1 MQTTTIKSTKNGAP
15 AQIQTV
21 RPKVKA
27 LIDAMT
33 KLFREREQVILG
45 IWCAILAKEHAY
57 LVGPPGT
64 GKSAISRAISN
75 CLGASYFE
83 WLMTRFT
90 TPEEIL
96 GPMSLSALKQDKLTR
111 IATGKLPDAQV
122 VFLDEIF
129 KANSACLNAILAAV
143 NERIFHDDGQAK
155 VIPLRTCIGASNELP
170 DGSDLEALNDRF
182 LMRFFVDELVDQTN
196 WVSVV
201 SEPEPEI
208 DKSLHMTL
216 AEIDAAIAEVEQVT
230 VPEDVVVQ
238 LFEVRDQL
246 SREGIRVSTRRWK
259 KLIKILRAY
268 AWITGASE
276 VDSLHFEIL
285 QHGLWRDPSQRQKIV
300 AIVGKVSSPILSE
313 ATSIYDS
320 MMELIGGLPATGPVE
335 SAGRSTMGELK
346 KGIQK
351 ITEVRAK
358 SDNPAL
364 TSRIERLV
372 TELSEEH
379 AKLRDRLMKEM
390 DLT

>member
-1 MQTTTIKSTKNGAP
+1 MQTTTSEETKPTKATKAGSM
-15 AQIQTV
+15 

-27 LIDAMT
+27 LIDEMS

-64 GKSAISRAISN
+64 GKSAITRAISN

-143 NERIFHDDGQAK
+143 NERIFHDDGQVK
-155 VIPLRTCIGASNELP
+155 RIPLRTCIGASNELP
-170 DGSDLEALNDRF
+170 DGADLEALNDRF
-182 LMRFFVDELVDQTN
+182 LMRFLVSELVDQDN
-196 WVSVV
+196 WVAVV
-201 SEPEPEI
+201 SEPDPVL
-208 DKSLHMTL
+208 DPNLHMTL
-216 AEIDAAIAEVEQVT
+216 AEVDAAIAEVEMVV
-230 VPEDVVVQ
+230 VPDDVVAQ

-268 AWITGASE
+268 AWVTGSTE
-276 VDSLHFEIL
+276 VDSLHFEVL
-285 QHGLWRDPSQRQKIV
+285 QHGLWRDPSQRQKIAEV
-300 AIVGKVSSPILSE
+300 VGKVSSPILSE
-313 ATSIYDS
+313 ATAIYDS
-320 MMELIGGLPATGPVE
+320 MMELVGGLPATGSVD

-346 KGIQK
+346 KGMTK
-351 ITEVRAK
+351 IAEVMAK

-364 TSRIERLV
+364 TKRIEALSTQLV
-372 TELSEEH
+372 AEH
-379 AKLRDRLMKEM
+379 HKLRDRLMKEM
-390 DLT
+390 DLD